1 MKLMTIRD
9 SRSSGSVTEM
19 FGKIF
24 DYIIYKDCD
33 AAIAKELI
41 GREHPVFVSL
51 KLNESVNGDDDMM
64 TMLGSV
70 DVDTRLRIS
79 VFDTGSI
86 NNYFGSRLHSFQNFH
101 LPGRK
106 KEQEHTPTL
115 HS

>member
-1 MKLMTIRD
+1 MKLITIRD
-9 SRSSGSVTEM
+9 SRSSGSAAEM

-33 AAIAKELI
+33 AAIARELI

-51 KLNESVNGDDDMM
+51 KIKESVNGDDDMM

-70 DVDTRLRIS
+70 DANTRLRIS

-86 NNYFGSRLHSFQNFH
+86 KNHFSSRLHSFQNFH
-101 LPGRK
+101 LPGRDNK
-106 KEQEHTPTL
+106 FRHTPNL